1 MDWRVGRKVGHYGAP
16 YLVLPIGGICFVA
29 APRRCPRIACV
40 AAPCICSPAL
50 APTGAHLQS
59 ASHASHTSSRAR
71 GTLLLSLCV
80 QQNSGISPAQPMLF
94 CSRLE
99 KANYYP
105 PWRGSRMSRNSL
117 EDRIL
122 EKGQQILQASSKQKK
137 GFLSIDLDERLMEWA
152 TTDDALKV
160 QLFRFVD
167 VFPMLKTP
175 KEIVSHLQ
183 EYLGAPGRSFSMA
196 GKLGLNIASASGIA
210 AKTVAATV
218 RSQIT
223 GMAHKFIAGSNVQ
236 EALQVVERLRKQN
249 MAFSMDILGEATVS
263 DVEADTYRNQY
274 MTLIRGLAE
283 KAGDWEDIPII
294 DIADKKLLPKV
305 NVSIKLSSLYPQ
317 FEPADPDGAAFS
329 VKERLRPILNLAKE
343 LGVFVNFDME
353 HSAIKDV
360 ILKIYREI
368 IMEPEY
374 RNWANVGIAMQA
386 YLRNSEKDVRELI
399 DVIKQRGTPATVRLV
414 KGAYW
419 DYETV
424 FARQKRWPIP
434 VWTEKWETDA
444 CFERCSEMLLKAH
457 PHIRL
462 AVASHNIRNLAHA
475 ICMAETLNL
484 PKDAIEFQMLY
495 GMGEHLKQA
504 VVEQGL
510 RLRVYTP
517 YGDLIPGMAY
527 LVRRLL
533 ENTTNESFLRQSFS
547 EHIASEKLLRNP
559 AELAKAANPDPIFEN
574 DSNVFPNAPER
585 NYSLAEDRQRMRD
598 ALAKVKKRFGQ
609 FYPLVIDGKN
619 VATEK
624 ELQSLNPARPSEVVG
639 RVAITALKEVQLAID
654 AAKKALPMWRNH
666 SADKRAEYLFK
677 AAEIVEQERDELA
690 AWQVF
695 EVGKNWRE
703 ADADI
708 CETIDYLHYYAK
720 EMIGLAKPRRL
731 RVPGEINAYFYQ
743 PKGIAVII
751 APWNFPMAICAG
763 MTVASL
769 VAGNTALV
777 KPSERSSVI
786 AAKFVDIMRR
796 TGLPDGVVNFI
807 PGLGTEIGDFIVQHP
822 EIHLIAFTGS
832 RATGCR
838 INKLA
843 SDVAQGQDHLK
854 KVIAEMGGKNAI
866 IIDSDANLDEAVL
879 GTIQSAFGYQGQKC
893 SACSRVILLEAI
905 YDHFVSRLIETAR
918 SLHIGAPENPGNL
931 IGPVIDARAYESI
944 RRYVEIGKSE
954 ATLAYE
960 GDVSHLPEGYFI
972 GPAIFTDV
980 APDATIAREEIFGPV
995 LSVFKAKSLD
1005 EAIALA
1011 MNAEYALTGGFYSR
1025 SPANIIRMSQ
1035 EFRVGNLYINR
1046 KCTGAIVARQPFGGL
1061 KMSGIGSKAGGPDY
1075 LLQFMDPRVVTE
1087 NTLRSGFA
1095 PETTGSSAMHQTP
1108 QRQSKH

>member
-1 MDWRVGRKVGHYGAP
+1 
-16 YLVLPIGGICFVA
+16 
-29 APRRCPRIACV
+29 
-40 AAPCICSPAL
+40 
-50 APTGAHLQS
+50 
-59 ASHASHTSSRAR
+59 
-71 GTLLLSLCV
+71 
-80 QQNSGISPAQPMLF
+80 
-94 CSRLE
+94 
-99 KANYYP
+99 
-105 PWRGSRMSRNSL
+105 MSRNNL

-122 EKGQQILQASSKQKK
+122 EKGQQIFRAASRRKK
-137 GFLSIDLDERLMEWA
+137 GFLSMGLDERLMEWA
-152 TTDDALKV
+152 MKDDALKA

-175 KEIVSHLQ
+175 EDIVGHLQ
-183 EYLGAPGRSFSMA
+183 EYLGASAQSFPMA
-196 GKLGLNIASASGIA
+196 GKLGLNIASASSIA
-210 AKTVAATV
+210 AKAVAATV
-218 RSQIT
+218 SSQIRS
-223 GMAHKFIAGSNVQ
+223 MAHKFIAGSNVQ
-236 EALQVVERLRKQN
+236 EALQAVSRLRNQN
-249 MAFSMDILGEATVS
+249 MSFSMDILGEATVS
-263 DVEADTYRNQY
+263 DAEADAYRDQY
-274 MTLIRGLAE
+274 LTLIQGLAE
-283 KAGDWEDIPII
+283 KAGDWKDIPRI

-305 NVSIKLSSLYPQ
+305 NVSIKLSALYPH
-317 FEPADPDGAAFS
+317 FEPADPDGTAFA

-343 LGVFVNFDME
+343 LGAFVNFDME
-353 HSAIKDV
+353 HCAIKDV

-374 RNWANVGIAMQA
+374 RNWTDVGIAMQA

-399 DVIKQRGTPATVRLV
+399 DAVKQRGTPATVRLV

-419 DYETV
+419 DYETI

-457 PHIRL
+457 PHIEL
-462 AVASHNIRNLAHA
+462 AVASHNIRSVAHA
-475 ICMAETLNL
+475 ICMAENLNL

-495 GMGEHLKQA
+495 GMGDPLKEA

-510 RLRVYTP
+510 RLRIYTP
-517 YGDLIPGMAY
+517 YGDLLRGMAY

-547 EHIASEKLLRNP
+547 EHISSEKLLRNP
-559 AELAKAANPDPIFEN
+559 AELARAVKPDPIFKSDLN
-574 DSNVFPNAPER
+574 IFPNAPER
-585 NYSLAEDRQRMRD
+585 NYSLTEDRQRMQD
-598 ALAKVKKRFGQ
+598 ALAKVKKQFRQ

-619 VATEK
+619 AATEK

-639 RVAITALKEVQLAID
+639 RVAMAAQKEVQLAID
-654 AAKKALPMWRNH
+654 AAKKALPLWRNT
-666 SADKRAEYLFK
+666 SAEKRAEYLFK
-677 AAEIVEQERDELA
+677 AAKIVEQERDELA

-720 EMIGLAKPRRL
+720 EMIGLAKPHRL
-731 RVPGEINAYFYQ
+731 SPVPGEINAYFYQ
-743 PKGIAVII
+743 PKGIAAII

-769 VAGNTALV
+769 VTGNAVLV
-777 KPSERSSVI
+777 KPSERSSII
-786 AAKFVDIMRR
+786 AARFVDILRR
-796 TGLPDGVVNFI
+796 TGFPDGVVNFI

-832 RATGCR
+832 RAIGCR

-843 SDVAQGQDHLK
+843 AEITQGQDHLK

-866 IIDSDANLDEAVL
+866 IIDSDADLDEAVL

-893 SACSRVILLEAI
+893 SACSRVIALEAI
-905 YDHFVSRLIETAR
+905 YGQFVSRLIEAAR
-918 SLHIGAPENPGNL
+918 SLHIGPPENPGNL

-944 RRYVEIGKSE
+944 RRYIEIGKSE

-960 GDVSHLPEGYFI
+960 GDASHLREGCFI

-980 APDATIAREEIFGPV
+980 APDAVIAREEIFGPV

-1005 EAIALA
+1005 EAIDLA
-1011 MNAEYALTGGFYSR
+1011 INAEYALTGGFYSR
-1025 SPANIIRMSQ
+1025 SPANIIRVSQ

-1046 KCTGAIVARQPFGGL
+1046 KCTGAIVARQPFGGM

-1087 NTLRSGFA
+1087 NTLRRGFA
-1095 PETTGSSAMHQTP
+1095 PETTGS
-1108 QRQSKH
+1108 